1 MSRQELYVSTDIET
15 DGPTPGLN
23 SMLSLGSAVYD
34 ARKQLIDTFSANLD
48 TLPEAS
54 AHPVTEKWWE
64 GQPEA
69 WKLCRENT
77 EPPPEVM
84 TRYLRWIE
92 RLPGKPIFVG
102 YPASFD
108 FAFVNY
114 YLMRFTGTN
123 PFGFA
128 ALDVKS
134 YAMAL
139 LGGEFRRTVKRDM
152 PAHWFDDLPHTHV
165 ALDDAIEQGA
175 LFCNLL
181 RERRQREGVIESAD
195 PGHPAPAA
203 ARAPRADDSR

>member
-1 MSRQELYVSTDIET
+1 MSKHEELYVSTDIEA

-34 ARKQLIDTFSANLD
+34 SGKQLIDTFYANLD

-54 AHPVTEKWWE
+54 AHPVTEKWWTT
-64 GQPEA
+64 QREA
-69 WKLCRENT
+69 WQRCRENT
-77 EPPPEVM
+77 EPPQVVM
-84 TRYLRWIE
+84 ARYRDWVT
-92 RLPGKPIFVG
+92 RLPGKPVFVG
-102 YPASFD
+102 YPVSFD

-128 ALDVKS
+128 ALDVKT

-139 LGGEFRRTVKRDM
+139 LGNEFRRTVKRDM
-152 PAHWFDDLPHTHV
+152 PDHWFDDLPHTHV

-181 RERRQREGVIESAD
+181 AERRRRL
-195 PGHPAPAA
+195 
-203 ARAPRADDSR
+203 ARQPLAEQDR